1 MGEGQRTIRLDQ
13 FLKWEGLVS
22 TGGQAKLLIQSGA
35 VRVNGQVE
43 TRRSR
48 KLVEGDVI
56 TIDGQSFTVR
66 WEATPPSPS

>member
-1 MGEGQRTIRLDQ
+1 MEETQRTIRLDQ

-35 VRVNGQVE
+35 VLVNGQVE

-48 KLVEGDVI
+48 KLVEGDVV
-56 TIDGQSFTVR
+56 TVDGHSFTVR
-66 WEATPPSPS
+66 WEATASSPY